1 VELTF
6 GNFRQRRVGH
16 GKPAHEP
23 QGKGLECDAT
33 RLSRGIELTGINDKL
48 PDPPLALGVVLG
60 HENQRLNKL
69 LRWVLKLLDQ
79 SCFCSISGPDCS

>member
-1 VELTF
+1 
-6 GNFRQRRVGH
+6 
-16 GKPAHEP
+16 
-23 QGKGLECDAT
+23 
-33 RLSRGIELTGINDKL
+33 LTGINDKL